1 MLCILGIETS
11 LDTNSDL
18 GKVVR
23 SLIHEQRRLANSPHL
38 AERFRTLWT
47 VALLDEHLTQCTD
60 HEIGELLTL
69 IQERFHIFEPE
80 FAICHHAKRRLLLR
94 P

>member
-1 MLCILGIETS
+1 MYTLGVGYVDKSELHRIIG
-11 LDTNSDL
+11 D
-18 GKVVR
+18 
-23 SLIHEQRRLANSPHL
+23 LIHEQRRLATSPHL
-38 AERFRTLWT
+38 TERFGVLWT